1 MGDFDT
7 SKDYRIAGA
16 ILFPM
21 ALVGL
26 TCNLGV
32 VSFLRA
38 MPSLRNSFGSL
49 TLSQAIV
56 DSIHQML
63 FAFYFAPTIYFRN
76 KFMYSISDH
85 LGFATLTAYQICCY
99 SHVCISFN
107 RFVAVC
113 APMSYAR
120 LFRKSV
126 TLKIIA
132 LYWILGICHMTF
144 MLRYGG

>member
-1 MGDFDT
+1 
-7 SKDYRIAGA
+7 
-16 ILFPM
+16 M

-49 TLSQAIV
+49 TLS
-56 DSIHQML
+56 
-63 FAFYFAPTIYFRN
+63 
-76 KFMYSISDH
+76 
-85 LGFATLTAYQICCY
+85 QICCY

-144 MLRYGG
+144 MLRYGGRWTVLSIFLKALGYSYSKTRHRKLLRQTKFPCNEERQK